1 MSDIDHQDYLRHGS
15 HNQPTET
22 VVFTF
27 FPDAGQ
33 QYRLTPAWGRVIALG
48 WLFNMFALVC
58 LGASSQIIGRPVIW
72 LDDQRWNAM
81 TLTLLVLAACF
92 PLMATALWSL
102 FHGPQVCYIS
112 IIPTIILLILAVV
125 DRHNSP
131 GSAIV
136 TLTLAIAGVGL
147 MAGAFAGRYRLSDS
161 SSAITA
167 SN

>member
-1 MSDIDHQDYLRHGS
+1 MSDINHQNYLGHGS
-15 HNQPTET
+15 HNQPTEAA
-22 VVFTF
+22 VFTF
-27 FPDAGQ
+27 FPNAGQ
-33 QYRLTPAWGRVIALG
+33 QHRLTPAWGRVIALG
-48 WLFNMFALVC
+48 WSFNMFAFICV
-58 LGASSQIIGRPVIW
+58 GASSQIIGRPVLW

-81 TLTLLVLAACF
+81 SLTLFVVAACF

-102 FHGPQVCYIS
+102 FHGPQGCYIS
-112 IIPTIILLILAVV
+112 IIPTIILVILAAV

-136 TLTLAIAGVGL
+136 TLILAIAGVCL

>member
-1 MSDIDHQDYLRHGS
+1 MSDIDHRDYLGHGS
-15 HNQPTET
+15 HNRPTET

-33 QYRLTPAWGRVIALG
+33 QHRLTPAWGRVIASG

-58 LGASSQIIGRPVIW
+58 IGASSQLIGRPVIW
-72 LDDQRWNAM
+72 LDDERWNAM
-81 TLTLLVLAACF
+81 SLTLFVVAACF

-102 FHGPQVCYIS
+102 FHGPQVCYVS
-112 IIPTIILLILAVV
+112 IVPTIILVILAAV
-125 DRHNSP
+125 DRHHSP

-136 TLTLAIAGVGL
+136 TLILAIAGVCL
-147 MAGAFAGRYRLSDS
+147 IAGAFAGRYRLSDS

>member
-1 MSDIDHQDYLRHGS
+1 VSDIDQQDYPGHDP
-15 HNQPTET
+15 HVQPTET
-22 VVFTF
+22 VLFTF

-33 QYRLTPAWGRVIALG
+33 QHRLTPAWGRVIALG
-48 WLFNMFALVC
+48 WLFNMFALIC
-58 LGASSQIIGRPVIW
+58 LGASSQMIGRPVIW

-81 TLTLLVLAACF
+81 SLTLFVVATCF

-102 FHGPQVCYIS
+102 FHGPHVCYIS
-112 IIPTIILLILAVV
+112 IIPTMILVIVAAV

-136 TLTLAIAGVGL
+136 TLILAIAGVGL